1 MNNLKRKRG
10 DSDDIDDEN
19 PSFGKQILP
28 VANLPNTFD
37 GIPGDG
43 MEYLFTVRRD
53 ARLLPHV
60 VRVANP
66 FQVEQ
71 PSLPPPR
78 SLETTHPSLPSN
90 EWRYLFEIRFRNLR
104 KASPSCC
111 ANIMQFTNSSVSNS
125 KILMPELKDRSAWWD
140 FLAGKPESVWNPTKK
155 PKALKQKKFGRG
167 MRAFHDDAT
176 ALDYNGVSTH
186 DGEVISQPV
195 GMQPATPA
203 QHDDNKA
210 RLESPL
216 PPCKPVIPTPLLLGQ
231 IDDRTALHLLMY
243 FTYWINQHLVEDR
256 QPPFPRLTQA
266 HFQWIFALLARVG
279 EHISAD
285 DMNLLRNLT
294 RACIALLK
302 VTICERTSNK
312 AHSGDKMVKKELK
325 DQEDNGEE
333 HEGGYSDEQ
342 ASCWMII
349 SIVIGIWGQRD
360 LWMDAEDM
368 LNSLSNAK

>member
-10 DSDDIDDEN
+10 DSDHIDDEN

-90 EWRYLFEIRFRNLR
+90 EWRFLFEIRFRNLR

-111 ANIMQFTNSSVSNS
+111 AVIWPLKFHAEHHAIRKPH
-125 KILMPELKDRSAWWD
+125 KIRMPELKDRSAWWD

-216 PPCKPVIPTPLLLGQ
+216 PPCKPVTPTPLFLGQ

-279 EHISAD
+279 EYISAD

-294 RACIALLK
+294 RACIALLR
-302 VTICERTSNK
+302 VMICERSSNY
-312 AHSGDKMVKKELK
+312 AHSGDNMG
-325 DQEDNGEE
+325 D
-333 HEGGYSDEQ
+333 YSDGQ
-342 ASCWMII
+342 ASSWMII

-368 LNSLSNAK
+368 LNSFSNAE